1 MYFRPY
7 ADEHPGDH
15 PEPNRR
21 AMRYDKVELNHPDGT
36 RRTLSPEDFE
46 ALSLLER
53 VQWMSQGRFRFLR
66 NGVKIPSHEALK
78 REKKS

>member
-1 MYFRPY
+1 MST
-7 ADEHPGDH
+7 PGTTGA
-15 PEPNRR
+15 ESSSQ
-21 AMRYDKVELNHPDGT
+21 RYDKVELNHPDGT

-53 VQWMSQGRFRFLR
+53 VAVDVAGPFPLPEER
-66 NGVKIPSHEALK
+66 VKIPSHEALK